1 MSDIEVEA
9 VDSIETIDEEA
20 TVDETTIP
28 SGVDAPEY
36 VLYGGKGGVGKT
48 TCAAATA
55 LASAN
60 DGTPTLIVSTD
71 PAHSLS
77 DILQLP
83 VPNEPARISE
93 EHPLYGVEIDPES
106 NDGQGGATLDGLFD
120 GLDGQGFGFGV
131 GTGMGMGMDGESGD
145 TGPTDQTAVDSG
157 PMFPGADETAA
168 VQLLLEYFDDP
179 RFDRVVVDTA
189 PTGHTLR
196 LLSLP
201 DIMDSMVGR
210 FLSLREQMR
219 GALGSMPGPF
229 GAPDAG
235 DGMDQLEAFSDR
247 IEHLRSVLRDPDRT
261 EFRVVLVPQQLSVIE
276 SKRLL
281 DRLEEFGI
289 ATGTIVVNRVTETV
303 EHLSGVD
310 QGEVV
315 TPNVDDCTFCQ
326 HRWESQQEALQRAQ
340 SVFRG
345 REIKRVPLF
354 ATEIRGPSMLRLVA
368 TCLD

>member
-20 TVDETTIP
+20 TVDGTTVP

-60 DGTPTLIVSTD
+60 GGTPTLIVSTD

-83 VPNEPARISE
+83 IPNEPARISE
-93 EHPLYGVEIDPES
+93 EHPLYGVEIDPEA
-106 NDGQGGATLDGLFD
+106 NDGQNGATLDGLFD
-120 GLDGQGFGFGV
+120 GLNGQGFGF
-131 GTGMGMGMDGESGD
+131 GMGMGMDGTPDD
-145 TGPTDQTAVDSG
+145 TGPIDREPVDSG

-196 LLSLP
+196 LLALP
-201 DIMDSMVGR
+201 DLMDSMVGR
-210 FLSLREQMR
+210 FLSLRERMR
-219 GALGSMPGPF
+219 GALGSFPGPF
-229 GAPDAG
+229 GDSNAS

-247 IEHLRSVLRDPDRT
+247 IEHLRSVLQDPDRT
-261 EFRVVLVPQQLSVIE
+261 EFRVVMTPQQLSVIE
-276 SKRLL
+276 SQRLL

-289 ATGTIVVNRVTETV
+289 ATGTVVVNRVTENV
-303 EHLSGVD
+303 ERLSD
-310 QGEVV
+310 IDTSDVV

-354 ATEIRGPSMLRLVA
+354 ASEIRGPSMLRLVA
-368 TCLD
+368 ACLD

>member
-9 VDSIETIDEEA
+9 VDSIETIDGAEGTE
-20 TVDETTIP
+20 VDETTVP

-93 EHPLYGVEIDPES
+93 KHPLYGVEIDPES
-106 NDGQGGATLDGLFD
+106 NDRPGVDAVDGLF
-120 GLDGQGFGFGV
+120 DGQGFGFGM
-131 GTGMGMGMDGESGD
+131 GMDMGMGTGGE
-145 TGPTDQTAVDSG
+145 TGPDGSNATVDSG
-157 PMFPGADETAA
+157 PMFPGSDETAA
-168 VQLLLEYFDDP
+168 MQLLLEYFDDP

-201 DIMDSMVGR
+201 DLMDSMVGR
-210 FLSLREQMR
+210 FLSLRERMR
-219 GALGSMPGPF
+219 GALGSMPGPL
-229 GAPDAG
+229 GDPDAS
-235 DGMDQLEAFSDR
+235 DSMDQLEAFSDR
-247 IEHLRSVLRDPDRT
+247 IEHLRSVLRDSGRT
-261 EFRVVLVPQQLSVIE
+261 EFRVVLVPEQLSVVE
-276 SKRLL
+276 SERLL
-281 DRLEEFGI
+281 DRLDGFGI
-289 ATGTIVVNRVTETV
+289 STGTIVVNRVTENA
-303 EHLSGVD
+303 EQLADVD
-310 QGEVV
+310 TDQFV
-315 TPNVDDCTFCQ
+315 TPNVDDCEFCQ
-326 HRWESQQEALQRAQ
+326 RRWESQQDALQRAQ
-340 SVFRG
+340 TIFQG
-345 REIKRVPLF
+345 RDIKRVPLF
-354 ATEIRGPSMLRLVA
+354 AAEIRGPSMLRVVA
-368 TCLD
+368 ACLD